1 MTVQITFGGGIG
13 IAAGGSIGLGVL
25 IGICIA
31 LWRCCCGDNNFW
43 RGVNWCKGTSQEGS
57 ESPETVKQS
66 MLNIHCLS
74 CHCCGGSSNVNNIQS
89 RGSVQF
95 VNETPEET
103 VSSQQQSNVNSQP
116 ASNPSGSNQTVHP
129 TAPPERSNE
138 NDPLLPPPNVDNQPA
153 NNPSGSNQTVHPTA
167 PPERSNENDP
177 LLPPPSNVGTGS
189 SQSVSL
195 VTVDVH
201 QRSAAQSDT
210 SDLTTESSSTAA
222 TSDQPD
228 SRTNQTTSHQ
238 PQQQLTG
245 NVGTGSS
252 HSGSLVTVDVHQRS
266 AAQSDTSD
274 LTTESSSTAA
284 TSDQPDSQT
293 NQTTSHQPQQRFTAV
308 ERVPSSMVPT
318 STGGCF
324 ASQPTNK
331 RKFSAKFVG
340 DLGNVLDPDSA
351 VDADWRLM
359 LIELGQS
366 QGEIRKVHSMRHP
379 TEEALYSWQEA
390 GRSLDELL
398 EIYQEKRPDV
408 TEVIERYKKNNACY
422 AIPVETVQQTP
433 RHETAIVT
441 TEQLIKLAHN
451 LGPWNELAINLGMS
465 GGDIYKIKEDN
476 KYDQWAQVFYMLEK
490 WQKRESPKATVGL
503 LYKKCCETKTIDKEF
518 YAFLL
523 K

>member
-177 LLPPPSNVGTGS
+177 LLPPPN
-189 SQSVSL
+189 
-195 VTVDVH
+195 
-201 QRSAAQSDT
+201 
-210 SDLTTESSSTAA
+210 
-222 TSDQPD
+222 
-228 SRTNQTTSHQ
+228 
-238 PQQQLTG
+238 
-245 NVGTGSS
+245 
-252 HSGSLVTVDVHQRS
+252 
-266 AAQSDTSD
+266 

-408 TEVIERYKKNNACY
+408 TEVIERYKKNNAACY